1 MLTQSQFDRLY
12 QWSTIYDLIITAPF
26 ATPWTF
32 LVFMGVVHSLAT
44 HFGLPGALPDLD
56 LFHIFFANLM
66 GSVVVIWALVRLKLR
81 KAILLRYDAAARYL
95 FSTWMLYALLS
106 GANMFLVFMLVIE
119 LSLAILQSLPIR
131 K

>member
-1 MLTQSQFDRLY
+1 MLSQSQFDRLY
-12 QWSTIYDLIITAPF
+12 RWSTIYDLIITSPF

-32 LVFMGVVHSLAT
+32 MLFMGVVHSTAT
-44 HFGLPGALPDLD
+44 GLGLPGELPDLD
-56 LFHIFFANLM
+56 IFHVFFANLM
-66 GSVVVIWALVRLKLR
+66 GSVVVIWALVRLKLK

-106 GANMFLVFMLVIE
+106 GANLFLVFMLVIE
-119 LSLAILQSLPIR
+119 FSLAVLQSLPVR